1 MNRPCLLCMRLFR
14 DAHVADAEHV
24 PSEGSQKHA
33 SVTERAATRV
43 GTSDS
48 AARSVAGTTEH
59 PRRHLLTDEKKMVS
73 SSRPATDFARRPRAL
88 GASRVASRAVI
99 RHGPVRGSPARETR
113 GNSATPAVGRGSAFG
128 ISEGVPCQSASCR
141 LRAENAR
148 LDFLPTPLHQ
158 ARGRAG
164 HLQHGQRTPDLAPR
178 SQRARRDDPRKM
190 RVRA

>member
-99 RHGPVRGSPARETR
+99 RHGRFEVTGSR
-113 GNSATPAVGRGSAFG
+113 
-128 ISEGVPCQSASCR
+128 
-141 LRAENAR
+141 
-148 LDFLPTPLHQ
+148 
-158 ARGRAG
+158 
-164 HLQHGQRTPDLAPR
+164 
-178 SQRARRDDPRKM
+178 DPRKL
-190 RVRA
+190 RNPRWDAAPRLEYLREAVPVCQLSTAS